1 MKRWCVALGLVVALA
16 WMGAAHAAEI
26 EHKRGDFR
34 FFVGPAP
41 GFVESHP
48 VAVKWDPK
56 APGAT
61 DAVWRT
67 WLFDEQ
73 IDRRKGLDARY
84 LDYVYEALAAAHVGE
99 AGKHTIE
106 FNPEYQALVL
116 HKVELRRD
124 GKWLD
129 RLQPDKISLAR
140 RETDFEDDLA
150 DGRVS
155 ALIVLDDV
163 RVGDVVRINYS
174 ITGSNPILA
183 GQTWDSATT
192 AWGSPAHDVHARVL
206 YDAGTKVRW
215 HLRNGAAAPVVRE
228 TRDGVEV
235 TVDAHG
241 SAPIVDEGNYP
252 AWYAPTPRVQFGPA
266 RTWGDVVTWAL
277 PLYPATDT
285 LPADLE
291 ARIAEW
297 KQLPD
302 PHARLRAALR
312 AVQDEVRYFGVEM
325 GSNTHRPAAPAETWT
340 RRYGDC
346 KDKAYLLS
354 TILAKLDVR
363 GVPALVST
371 TRGRALREIEPTAA
385 AFNHVIVRATI
396 DDKPVWVDPTM
407 TQQGGDPGTVDLA
420 DYGVGLPVAAGS
432 LALEDIASPAKTEAG
447 IATVERYTP
456 DGKEGRLKLEI
467 ETTYRGANANHARSN
482 MAGSRP
488 DELERRY
495 AEYYRKR
502 FGEIDTVKGPTMKD
516 DRAANVVVVSETY
529 LLRAPFEDEG
539 AVRGLD
545 VFAETLDSAS
555 RLPAT
560 MSRKGPVAVG
570 LLANYRHEI
579 SIAAPQGWRAATTP
593 DRDAYASPAFDF
605 ARNISKDGETV
616 KLVYDLKVKASD
628 IDGAR
633 ANEHLAQMRKV
644 RDALSARLRF
654 VPPAAALETSERDE
668 RLKALLR
675 GAIDGGGDSNNTQ
688 GGTQ

>member
-1 MKRWCVALGLVVALA
+1 M
-16 WMGAAHAAEI
+16 
-26 EHKRGDFR
+26 
-34 FFVGPAP
+34 
-41 GFVESHP
+41 
-48 VAVKWDPK
+48 
-56 APGAT
+56 
-61 DAVWRT
+61 
-67 WLFDEQ
+67 
-73 IDRRKGLDARY
+73 
-84 LDYVYEALAAAHVGE
+84 
-99 AGKHTIE
+99 
-106 FNPEYQALVL
+106 
-116 HKVELRRD
+116 
-124 GKWLD
+124 
-129 RLQPDKISLAR
+129 
-140 RETDFEDDLA
+140 
-150 DGRVS
+150 
-155 ALIVLDDV
+155 
-163 RVGDVVRINYS
+163 
-174 ITGSNPILA
+174 
-183 GQTWDSATT
+183 
-192 AWGSPAHDVHARVL
+192 
-206 YDAGTKVRW
+206 
-215 HLRNGAAAPVVRE
+215 
-228 TRDGVEV
+228 
-235 TVDAHG
+235 
-241 SAPIVDEGNYP
+241 
-252 AWYAPTPRVQFGPA
+252 
-266 RTWGDVVTWAL
+266 
-277 PLYPATDT
+277 
-285 LPADLE
+285 
-291 ARIAEW
+291 
-297 KQLPD
+297 
-302 PHARLRAALR
+302 
-312 AVQDEVRYFGVEM
+312 
-325 GSNTHRPAAPAETWT
+325 
-340 RRYGDC
+340 
-346 KDKAYLLS
+346 
-354 TILAKLDVR
+354 
-363 GVPALVST
+363 
-371 TRGRALREIEPTAA
+371 
-385 AFNHVIVRATI
+385 
-396 DDKPVWVDPTM
+396 
-407 TQQGGDPGTVDLA
+407 
-420 DYGVGLPVAAGS
+420 GLPVAAGS

-502 FGEIDTVKGPTMKD
+502 FGELDTVKGPTMKD

-545 VFAETLDSAS
+545 VFAESLDSAS

-570 LLANYRHEI
+570 LLANYRHEL